1 MLAPFAVYI
10 CQVNNAPLSNTLE
23 QTYSVYLPFEGSRH
37 LFDHAPHSLL
47 SRQLIAS
54 CIFLPF
60 RILER
65 NCREYKTSNLECWKE
80 KSDKWS
86 FLSFLSRRNEN
97 FHRLFNDFNLLS
109 TQLRFSRWRRI
120 RRLKFGTR
128 KGAAK

>member
-80 KSDKWS
+80 KSDKWREKFS
-86 FLSFLSRRNEN
+86 LSSKWKFRSIVQRFQSSLHDPRNFVSRDEGE
-97 FHRLFNDFNLLS
+97 FV
-109 TQLRFSRWRRI
+109 
-120 RRLKFGTR
+120 
-128 KGAAK
+128 A

>member
-60 RILER
+60 RILKR

-80 KSDKWS
+80 KSDKWREKFS
-86 FLSFLSRRNEN
+86 LSSKWKFRSIVQRFQSSLHDPRNFVSRDEGE
-97 FHRLFNDFNLLS
+97 FV
-109 TQLRFSRWRRI
+109 
-120 RRLKFGTR
+120 
-128 KGAAK
+128 A

>member
-80 KSDKWS
+80 KSNKWREKFSLSSKWKFRSIVQRFQSSLHATS
-86 FLSFLSRRNEN
+86 FLEMKANSSLK
-97 FHRLFNDFNLLS
+97 
-109 TQLRFSRWRRI
+109 I
-120 RRLKFGTR
+120 RD
-128 KGAAK
+128 A